1 MPTLSPVWPPSRRF
15 VERPILCGNSMGG
28 TLAYMYAGMHPN
40 DVERLITVDTGPGE
54 LPSTTPPGGAP
65 PGRPAGPPPMSPG
78 PFASA
83 AEATAAIPPV
93 MGEAFIKAMVDH
105 NLKRAADGSWVW
117 KHDHVRVMAAGAR
130 SATDPRKWPLWNAV
144 RCPTLV
150 LRGERSPALSQ
161 QVAERMVA
169 GKENA
174 VLEVIPGASHFIPIE
189 APALFEA
196 AVRRWLRL

>member
-1 MPTLSPVWPPSRRF
+1 
-15 VERPILCGNSMGG
+15 
-28 TLAYMYAGMHPN
+28 
-40 DVERLITVDTGPGE
+40 
-54 LPSTTPPGGAP
+54 
-65 PGRPAGPPPMSPG
+65 
-78 PFASA
+78 
-83 AEATAAIPPV
+83 
-93 MGEAFIKAMVDH
+93 
-105 NLKRAADGSWVW
+105 
-117 KHDHVRVMAAGAR
+117 MAAGAR
-130 SATDPRKWPLWNAV
+130 SMSDPRKWPMWNAV

-161 QVAERMVA
+161 QAAERMVA